1 MTFDPSWMS
10 ALNGIQELLLDPAGR
25 RGCACWAMRG
35 ALWWSTQRYPLFVIT
50 EVVLKW
56 RKWSVRVLLQ
66 VFFLVPMFNRLSFS
80 LSLYCRLER
89 IMLRGSGNKPSFCTT
104 SLPRESHLV
113 SSIFVSTV
121 SAFYL
126 YVHYFVPAH
135 LLSQENPNYSF
146 LLPFA
151 QYNLQCP
158 GYYLP
163 VLQGKWVYPHS
174 SSTCRIWNKIISYS
188 AIRRDPHRGGWV
200 VGRAG
205 GRQVAFFWR
214 SGKRRCI
221 FFHRSCW

>member
-1 MTFDPSWMS
+1 MVAPKT
-10 ALNGIQELLLDPAGR
+10 LLYPWDDKSTYIKSPPFLENMVCVCVCECVHVCV
-25 RGCACWAMRG
+25 CACV
-35 ALWWSTQRYPLFVIT
+35 YVC
-50 EVVLKW
+50 VCVCVCVCV
-56 RKWSVRVLLQ
+56 SVCV
-66 VFFLVPMFNRLSFS
+66 
-80 LSLYCRLER
+80 
-89 IMLRGSGNKPSFCTT
+89 
-104 SLPRESHLV
+104 
-113 SSIFVSTV
+113 
-121 SAFYL
+121 
-126 YVHYFVPAH
+126 
-135 LLSQENPNYSF
+135 LSQENPNYFF

-174 SSTCRIWNKIISYS
+174 NSTCRIWNKIISYS
-188 AIRRDPHRGGWV
+188 AITRDPHRGGWV

>member
-1 MTFDPSWMS
+1 MSLTLITKTSHCLSEPDDDRTTTNDAESPLPSQPPPL
-10 ALNGIQELLLDPAGR
+10 ALVPVLEVATQCSSEC
-25 RGCACWAMRG
+25 CAVNDTTPFHPKDTTTIAC
-35 ALWWSTQRYPLFVIT
+35 T
-50 EVVLKW
+50 W
-56 RKWSVRVLLQ
+56 RKKSAIYLVCSPIHLHLPTPMLSETLTHQ
-66 VFFLVPMFNRLSFS
+66 VQGCVFVTKLIAH
-80 LSLYCRLER
+80 CRQ
-89 IMLRGSGNKPSFCTT
+89 
-104 SLPRESHLV
+104 
-113 SSIFVSTV
+113 
-121 SAFYL
+121 
-126 YVHYFVPAH
+126 
-135 LLSQENPNYSF
+135 LSQENPNYSF

-221 FFHRSCW
+221 FHRSCW

>member
-1 MTFDPSWMS
+1 MVIFMPK
-10 ALNGIQELLLDPAGR
+10 LHF
-25 RGCACWAMRG
+25 CAAIPVLG
-35 ALWWSTQRYPLFVIT
+35 KLVAVTNYSYKTNHSTQATHTSIFGTGLA
-50 EVVLKW
+50 KC
-56 RKWSVRVLLQ
+56 S
-66 VFFLVPMFNRLSFS
+66 LVP
-80 LSLYCRLER
+80 
-89 IMLRGSGNKPSFCTT
+89 
-104 SLPRESHLV
+104 
-113 SSIFVSTV
+113 
-121 SAFYL
+121 
-126 YVHYFVPAH
+126 
-135 LLSQENPNYSF
+135 LSQENPNYSF

-174 SSTCRIWNKIISYS
+174 NSTCRIWNKIISYS
-188 AIRRDPHRGGWV
+188 AITRGPHRGGWV

>member
-1 MTFDPSWMS
+1 MASEIIYTGIRNSFTVPYQNVLRDVISLKQP
-10 ALNGIQELLLDPAGR
+10 AL
-25 RGCACWAMRG
+25 C
-35 ALWWSTQRYPLFVIT
+35 S
-50 EVVLKW
+50 
-56 RKWSVRVLLQ
+56 
-66 VFFLVPMFNRLSFS
+66 
-80 LSLYCRLER
+80 
-89 IMLRGSGNKPSFCTT
+89 
-104 SLPRESHLV
+104 
-113 SSIFVSTV
+113 
-121 SAFYL
+121 
-126 YVHYFVPAH
+126 
-135 LLSQENPNYSF
+135 LSQENPNFSF

-188 AIRRDPHRGGWV
+188 AITRDPHRGGWV
-200 VGRAG
+200 VGKAG

>member
-1 MTFDPSWMS
+1 MS
-10 ALNGIQELLLDPAGR
+10 DLYYPLGSCVLLDLLLYTAMDTRVGR
-25 RGCACWAMRG
+25 SLNDYRLKKDCRILVHMLEIVTLSG
-35 ALWWSTQRYPLFVIT
+35 T
-50 EVVLKW
+50 E
-56 RKWSVRVLLQ
+56 RSSPCIII
-66 VFFLVPMFNRLSFS
+66 FL
-80 LSLYCRLER
+80 LYCHYYCCFMVLE
-89 IMLRGSGNKPSFCTT
+89 
-104 SLPRESHLV
+104 
-113 SSIFVSTV
+113 
-121 SAFYL
+121 Y
-126 YVHYFVPAH
+126 
-135 LLSQENPNYSF
+135 LSQENPNYSF

-158 GYYLP
+158 GYCLP

-205 GRQVAFFWR
+205 GRQVAFFRR